1 MKYKRKVLKNGLRV
15 ITVPMK
21 DNPTVTVLVLVEVGS
36 KYESKKIN
44 GVSHFLEHMC
54 FKGTVKRPK
63 AIQIVTELDSV
74 GAQYNAFTSQ
84 EWTGYYAKANSKH
97 SDLLIDVVS
106 DIYLNPLIPKE
117 EVEKERGVII
127 EEINMYNDMP
137 NLKVQELITKLLY
150 GDQPAGWDVAGTKE
164 TVGATTRDDIFN
176 YRHNAYVAGKTTV
189 VVAGSFN
196 EKKILSQIE
205 KSFKNCSTEKGLTKL
220 AVAEAQNEPQILKED
235 RKIDQTHL
243 VLGVR
248 TFDAY
253 NKQNAVLRVLSGV
266 LGGGMSSRLFEK
278 MRNELGICYYVRN
291 TTDAL
296 SDHGFFSISAGVKNE
311 RLIEALSGIM
321 GELELLK
328 NELVSKKE
336 LDKVK
341 EYLVAGMYL
350 HLESSDSVADFYGS
364 DEILNKK
371 LKKPEEVAKEI
382 YKVTAKEIND
392 LAKKIFVNKNLN
404 LAIVGPQ
411 SDDTKIKE
419 VLKFK

>member
-54 FKGTVKRPK
+54 FKGTTKRPK
-63 AIQIVTELDSV
+63 AIQIVTELDAV

-137 NLKVQELITKLLY
+137 NLKVQELITRLLY

-164 TVGATTRDDIFN
+164 TVGAIKRDDIFN
-176 YRHNAYVAGKTTV
+176 YRHDAYVASKTTII
-189 VVAGSFN
+189 VAGSFN

-205 KSFKNCSTEKGLTKL
+205 KSFKNCPTTKGLTKL
-220 AVAEAQNEPQILKED
+220 AVTEKQNEPQILKEE

-248 TFDAY
+248 TFNAY

-278 MRNELGICYYVRN
+278 MRNDLGICYYVRN
-291 TTDAL
+291 SVDAL
-296 SDHGFFSISAGVKNE
+296 TDHGFFSISAGVKNE
-311 RLIEALSGIM
+311 RFLEAVSGIM

-341 EYLVAGMYL
+341 EYLVAGMHL

-364 DEILNKK
+364 DEILNKD

-382 YKVTAKEIND
+382 YRVTAKEINT
-392 LAKKIFVNKNLN
+392 LAKKIFVNQNLN
-404 LAIVGPQ
+404 LALVGPFN
-411 SDDTKIKE
+411 DENKIKE

>member
-1 MKYKRKVLKNGLRV
+1 
-15 ITVPMK
+15 
-21 DNPTVTVLVLVEVGS
+21 
-36 KYESKKIN
+36 
-44 GVSHFLEHMC
+44 
-54 FKGTVKRPK
+54 
-63 AIQIVTELDSV
+63 
-74 GAQYNAFTSQ
+74 
-84 EWTGYYAKANSKH
+84 
-97 SDLLIDVVS
+97 
-106 DIYLNPLIPKE
+106 
-117 EVEKERGVII
+117 
-127 EEINMYNDMP
+127 
-137 NLKVQELITKLLY
+137 
-150 GDQPAGWDVAGTKE
+150 
-164 TVGATTRDDIFN
+164 
-176 YRHNAYVAGKTTV
+176 V

-220 AVAEAQNEPQILKED
+220 AVAEAQNEPQILKEE

-253 NKQNAVLRVLSGV
+253 NKQNAVLKVLSGV

-371 LKKPEEVAKEI
+371 IKKPEELAKEI